1 MQRMK
6 VDMLSK
12 AAITLHWNL
21 SKERITLGGAL
32 TLRAECEMIS
42 EHNGQRA
49 FNILI
54 SPGANSI
61 QNIESIY
68 ETVFGSSILVFNEIK
83 TAESD
88 MLYPDSYL
96 TLEKYLFSFSTERI
110 ALLSRLLK
118 VTPKLKWSEK
128 IYSEV
133 DKILGTL
140 RERFI
145 CLSLK
150 FSGLRIEDGDAEL
163 ATWREVVRIISVNLG
178 VPVVIIGN
186 DPLPED
192 FSQDPS
198 VRFLGREGISL
209 ATQIALS
216 ERACLYVGMA
226 SGMASS
232 VTFSDTPYL
241 LYKHPEY
248 HPELMDREL
257 GKFDSL
263 PWANRRQ
270 KIFRKIPNSIDV
282 VAEIERILSE

>member
-1 MQRMK
+1 MK

-42 EHNGQRA
+42 KHNGQSA

-54 SPGANSI
+54 SPGTNSL
-61 QNIESIY
+61 QDVKSIY
-68 ETVFGSSILVFNEIK
+68 ETVFGSSILVFNEIR
-83 TAESD
+83 TAEND
-88 MLYPDSYL
+88 MLYPDSFL
-96 TLEKYLFSFSTERI
+96 TVGENLFSFSSERI
-110 ALLSRLLK
+110 ARLCNHLK
-118 VTPKLKWSEK
+118 IKPKLEWSEK

-133 DKILGTL
+133 DRILGTL
-140 RERFI
+140 SGRFI

-186 DPLPED
+186 DSLPED
-192 FSQDPS
+192 FSQDPG

-209 ATQIALS
+209 AVQIALS

-241 LYKHPEY
+241 IYKHPEY
-248 HPELMDREL
+248 HRELMDREL

-270 KIFRKIPNSIDV
+270 KIFRKIPDSIDV

>member
-1 MQRMK
+1 MK
-6 VDMLSK
+6 MDSLSG
-12 AAITLHWNL
+12 APVTIHWNL
-21 SKERITLGGAL
+21 SKESITLGGAL

-42 EHNGQRA
+42 QRNGQKA

-61 QNIESIY
+61 QSIKSIY
-68 ETVFGSSILVFNEIK
+68 ETVFKTSILVFNEIK
-83 TAESD
+83 IAESD
-88 MLYPDSYL
+88 TLYPDSFL
-96 TLEKYLFSFSTERI
+96 TIGENLFSFSSERI
-110 ALLSRLLK
+110 ARLCNHLK
-118 VTPKLKWSEK
+118 VKPKLEWSEK

-140 RERFI
+140 SGRFI

-178 VPVVIIGN
+178 VSVLIIGN

-192 FSQDPS
+192 FSQDPG

-209 ATQIALS
+209 AVQLALS

-241 LYKHPEY
+241 IYKHPEY
-248 HPELMDREL
+248 HRELMDREL

-270 KIFRKIPNSIDV
+270 KIFRKNPDSIDV

>member
-1 MQRMK
+1 
-6 VDMLSK
+6 
-12 AAITLHWNL
+12 
-21 SKERITLGGAL
+21 
-32 TLRAECEMIS
+32 
-42 EHNGQRA
+42 
-49 FNILI
+49 
-54 SPGANSI
+54 
-61 QNIESIY
+61 
-68 ETVFGSSILVFNEIK
+68 
-83 TAESD
+83 
-88 MLYPDSYL
+88 MLYPDSFL
-96 TLEKYLFSFSTERI
+96 TVGENLFSFSSERI
-110 ALLSRLLK
+110 ARLCNHLK
-118 VTPKLKWSEK
+118 VKPKLEWSEK

-140 RERFI
+140 SGRFI

-178 VPVVIIGN
+178 VSVLIIGN

-192 FSQDPS
+192 FSQDPG

-209 ATQIALS
+209 AVQLALS

-241 LYKHPEY
+241 IYKHPEY
-248 HPELMDREL
+248 HRELMDREL

-270 KIFRKIPNSIDV
+270 KIFRKNPDSIDV

>member
-1 MQRMK
+1 MQRMN

-54 SPGANSI
+54 SPGANSVQDI
-61 QNIESIY
+61 KYIY
-68 ETVFGSSILVFNEIK
+68 ETVFESCNLVFNEIK
-83 TAESD
+83 IAESD
-88 MLYPDSYL
+88 LLYPDSYL
-96 TLEKYLFSFSTERI
+96 TTEKNLLSFSTERI
-110 ALLSRLLK
+110 AILFDVLK
-118 VTPKLKWSEK
+118 VTPELEWSEK
-128 IYSEV
+128 ISSEV
-133 DKILGTL
+133 EKILGTL
-140 RERFI
+140 SERFI

-163 ATWREVVRIISVNLG
+163 ATWREVVGVISVNLDLS
-178 VPVVIIGN
+178 VVILGN
-186 DPLPED
+186 DFLPED
-192 FSQDPS
+192 FTVDPR

-209 ATQIALS
+209 AVQLALS

-226 SGMASS
+226 SGMASG

-248 HPELMDREL
+248 HSDLMHREL
-257 GKFDSL
+257 GKSDNL
-263 PWANRRQ
+263 PWANRQQ
-270 KIFRKIPNSIDV
+270 KIFRKIPNSFDV
-282 VAEIERILSE
+282 VAQIERILSE

>member
-1 MQRMK
+1 MK
-6 VDMLSK
+6 MDSLSG
-12 AAITLHWNL
+12 APVTIHWNL
-21 SKERITLGGAL
+21 SKESITLGGAL

-42 EHNGQRA
+42 QRNGQKA

-61 QNIESIY
+61 QSIKSIY
-68 ETVFGSSILVFNEIK
+68 ETVFKTSILVFNEIK
-83 TAESD
+83 IAESD
-88 MLYPDSYL
+88 TLYPDSFL
-96 TLEKYLFSFSTERI
+96 TVGENLFSFSSERI
-110 ALLSRLLK
+110 ARLCNHLK
-118 VTPKLKWSEK
+118 VKPKLEWSEK

-140 RERFI
+140 SGRFI

-178 VPVVIIGN
+178 VSVLIIGN

-192 FSQDPS
+192 FSQDPG

-209 ATQIALS
+209 AVQLALS

-241 LYKHPEY
+241 IYKHPEY
-248 HPELMDREL
+248 HRELMDREL

-270 KIFRKIPNSIDV
+270 KIFRKNPDSIDV

>member
-1 MQRMK
+1 MQRMN

-42 EHNGQRA
+42 EHSGQRA

-54 SPGANSI
+54 SPGANSVQDI
-61 QNIESIY
+61 KNIY
-68 ETVFGSSILVFNEIK
+68 ETVFESSSLVFNEIE

-96 TLEKYLFSFSTERI
+96 TTEKNLLSFSTERI
-110 ALLSRLLK
+110 AILFDVLK
-118 VTPKLKWSEK
+118 VTPELEWSEK
-128 IYSEV
+128 ISSEV
-133 DKILGTL
+133 EKILGTL
-140 RERFI
+140 SERFI

-150 FSGLRIEDGDAEL
+150 FSGQRIEDGDAEL
-163 ATWREVVRIISVNLG
+163 ATWREVVRIISVNPDL
-178 VPVVIIGN
+178 PVVIVGN
-186 DPLPED
+186 DLLPED
-192 FSQDPS
+192 FSEDPR

-209 ATQIALS
+209 AVQLALLG
-216 ERACLYVGMA
+216 RACLYVGMA
-226 SGMASS
+226 SGMASG

-248 HPELMDREL
+248 HSDLMHQEL
-257 GKFDSL
+257 GKSDNL
-263 PWANRRQ
+263 PWANRQQ
-270 KIFRKIPNSIDV
+270 KIFRKIPNSFDV
-282 VAEIERILSE
+282 VAQIERILSE